1 MNKTKK
7 VGLSTIAAFALAACT
22 FATLGMAKGMT
33 ANADEVE
40 PTPEPAAQG
49 WYIVGNGAGSLADCS
64 WTNYVPAFKLAGP
77 AASKSGTF
85 VFEDLELYEGDAFK
99 ILYADGTWAYPND
112 SGWTADVM
120 AQYSNLTSTADG
132 YFVDGGLGNIQATEL
147 GQGIYDLTLNIAE
160 TGAISLSYEKTGS
173 VTPIAEEEMY
183 VVGTLKN
190 YATCN
195 WPGSIDVATC
205 CPKMTL
211 NAETQKWTVELDLV
225 KGDQFKVYNLKNNGY
240 FPSGMNNNYV
250 VAETGTYIVE
260 YGVKAPDFTVTAVE
274 TATPEA

>member
-49 WYIVGNGAGSLADCS
+49 WYIVGNGAGSLKECS
-64 WTNYVPAFKLAGP
+64 WTNYEPNFKLTSESTG
-77 AASKSGTF
+77 KEGTF
-85 VFEDLELYEGDAFK
+85 VSNEIELYEGDAFK
-99 ILYADGTWAYPND
+99 MLYANGEWVYPSD

-120 AQYSNLTSTADG
+120 AQFSDLTTNENG
-132 YFVDGGLGNIQATEL
+132 YFVDGGLGNIQATAA
-147 GQGIYDLTLNIAE
+147 GQGKYMFMLTVDSE
-160 TGAISLSYEKTGS
+160 TISLSYFRTGD

-195 WPGSIDVATC
+195 WPGSIDVATS

-211 NAETQKWTVELDLV
+211 DEATQKWTVTLDLV

-250 VAETGTYIVE
+250 VAETGKYIVE